1 MHLQTN
7 KFFLTCIFLCVTF
20 SIKAQQKIDPQWGK
34 ADSLLQAHQYMASL
48 VEYERIV
55 FQSNDAGIKKQAIF
69 KKAMVYKAMRSYEK
83 TEEELNR
90 IGIRNPND
98 TLFPL
103 KAYEM
108 AFAQYMTGN
117 YQAALSTIETYG
129 VMISGE
135 HQVMP
140 GLLTLKILCYN
151 QLFKFDRAEST
162 IRQLAGL
169 SNTHDSLNYTSLLTY
184 YEKAPHYKNPETAKH
199 LSILPGLGQVYC
211 GKVFEG
217 GLSFLLN
224 ASALS
229 FGAWEVYSGY
239 YFTGYVV
246 GVTLLQ
252 KFHTGGQH
260 RAELLARQVNEKH
273 ILKFNQLIIDNLV
286 SP

>member
-1 MHLQTN
+1 
-7 KFFLTCIFLCVTF
+7 
-20 SIKAQQKIDPQWGK
+20 
-34 ADSLLQAHQYMASL
+34 MASL

-55 FQSNDAGIKKQAIF
+55 YQNQDAGIKKQAIF
-69 KKAMVYKAMRSYEK
+69 KKALVYKAMGNYEK

-90 IGIRNPND
+90 IGIRNPTD

-108 AFAQYMTGN
+108 AFAQYMTGY

-135 HQVMP
+135 HKVMP

-151 QLFKFDRAEST
+151 QLFKFNMAEKT
-162 IRQLAGL
+162 IHQLAGL
-169 SNTHDSLNYTSLLTY
+169 SDTSDSLKYTNLLKY
-184 YEKAPHYKNPETAKH
+184 YEKAPRFKNPETAKH

-224 ASALS
+224 ASALG

-239 YFTGYVV
+239 YLTGYVV

-252 KFHTGGQH
+252 KFHSGGQH
-260 RAELLARQVNEKH
+260 RAELLAKQVNEKN
-273 ILKFNQLIIDNLV
+273 ILEFNQLIVNNLV
-286 SP
+286 NQLKAD